1 MVIGRPHH
9 AAAFGVDVSFVVGD
23 VFAHQPLHR
32 AELVERHHPRD
43 EAAVFGDPDV
53 GAHAVDPFDIGIGAG
68 AERGERH
75 FLILRQRVEVHLGQ
89 NLP

>member
-1 MVIGRPHH
+1 MGGPHH
-9 AAAFGVDVSFVVGD
+9 AAAFGIEVYFVFGD

-53 GAHAVDPFDIGIGAG
+53 CAHAVDPFDIGIGAG

-75 FLILRQRVEVHLGQ
+75 FFELRQRVELHLGQ

>member
-32 AELVERHHPRD
+32 AELVERHHSCY

-53 GAHAVDPFDIGIGAG
+53 GAHAVDPFDIGIGTG